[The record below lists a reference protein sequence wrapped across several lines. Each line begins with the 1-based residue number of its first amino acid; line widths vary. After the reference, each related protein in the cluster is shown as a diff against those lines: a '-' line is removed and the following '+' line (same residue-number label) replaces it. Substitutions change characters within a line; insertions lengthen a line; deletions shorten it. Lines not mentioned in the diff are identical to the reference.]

1 MKKNYNFDVVKLHLK
16 FNQRTKSTPHKF
28 QTRFPS
34 QNLILFQPKLDLR
47 KGQSKMLKTFITSFK
62 LQNTYRT
69 NSIIYSIKQL
79 PIIRKILPNSLYK
92 NRGLKI
98 FANIISILWEII
110 SIFIGKLIYISAMI
124 FLALSWYKTNQAD
137 TFIHLFVFLTLA
149 GGVLN
154 TYMLNPTKDKYYA
167 IILMNMNAREYGL
180 SNYYYQLIKLVIGFL
195 PFTIIFGMIAGA
207 PLWVQILLPFYIL
220 AVKLIVMNYCLYK
233 FKNTNKATSEN
244 LPTKIVWSFVGICL
258 ILAYGLPAL
267 GITINSTIFLF
278 VSIIAIILG
287 IYSLVKIHNF
297 KDYRK
302 MYKQVLTETNV
313 YMQENATGTQAMK
326 DNSLKQIELDTK
338 YTSNKTGFAYF
349 HDLFVKRHK
358 KILTEAVKKQSVVI
372 LVIITAMIIGLT
384 MNDSFKTKTNEFLL
398 AYLPYFVFIMYLIN
412 RSSSVTQAMFM
423 NCDHSMLTYRIY
435 RTPKVILGIFKERLK
450 TLITINLLPAFLIGG
465 GLALLLYLSGGT
477 DNPVNYAI
485 LFISIIS
492 MSIFFSVHYLVM
504 YYLLQPYNV
513 STEMKSST
521 YKVVQGLTYIVSYYM
536 IQIKLP
542 IFGFGIATIVF
553 CIAYSLISLFL
564 AYKYAP
570 KTFKL
575 RV

>member
-1 MKKNYNFDVVKLHLK
+1 
-16 FNQRTKSTPHKF
+16 
-28 QTRFPS
+28 
-34 QNLILFQPKLDLR
+34 
-47 KGQSKMLKTFITSFK
+47 MLKTFITSFK

-110 SIFIGKLIYISAMI
+110 SVFIGKIIYIVAMI
-124 FLALSWYKTNQAD
+124 FMALSWYHTNQAD
-137 TFIHLFVFLTLA
+137 TFIHLFTFLTFA

-167 IILMNMNAREYGL
+167 IILMNINAREYGL

-195 PFTIIFGMIAGA
+195 PFTIIFGMIAGV
-207 PLWVQILLPFYIL
+207 PLWIQILLPFFVL
-220 AVKLIVMNYCLYK
+220 AVKLIVMNYCIYD
-233 FKNTNKATSEN
+233 FKKKNKVSNEN
-244 LPTKIVWSFVGICL
+244 LPTKFVWGFVGICL
-258 ILAYGLPAL
+258 LLAYGLPAM
-267 GITINSTIFLF
+267 GITINSIIFLF
-278 VSIIAIILG
+278 VFIITILLG
-287 IYSLVKIHNF
+287 IYSFFKIHNF

-302 MYKQVLTETNV
+302 MYKQVLTESNV
-313 YMQENATGTQAMK
+313 YMQEIKTGTQAIK
-326 DNSLKQIELDTK
+326 DVSLKQINLDTN
-338 YTSNKTGFAYF
+338 YTSNKSGFAYF

-372 LVIITAMIIGLT
+372 LVLIIAIIIGINFNENLK
-384 MNDSFKTKTNEFLL
+384 NKTNEILL
-398 AYLPYFVFIMYLIN
+398 VYLPYFVFIMYLIN
-412 RSSSVTQAMFM
+412 RSSSVTTSMFM

-450 TLITINLLPAFLIGG
+450 TLISINLLPAVLIGG
-465 GLALLLYLSGGT
+465 GLALLLFLSGGT
-477 DNPVNYAI
+477 DNPINYAI
-485 LFISIIS
+485 LFVSIIA

-513 STEMKSST
+513 GTEMKSST
-521 YKVVQGLTYIVSYYM
+521 YKVVQGLTYFICWYM
-536 IQIKLP
+536 IQIKMP
-542 IFGFGIATIVF
+542 IFSFGIATIIF
-553 CIAYSLISLFL
+553 CIAYCLISLFL

>member
-1 MKKNYNFDVVKLHLK
+1 
-16 FNQRTKSTPHKF
+16 
-28 QTRFPS
+28 
-34 QNLILFQPKLDLR
+34 
-47 KGQSKMLKTFITSFK
+47 MLKTFITSFK

-92 NRGLKI
+92 NKGLKI

-110 SIFIGKLIYISAMI
+110 NIFIGKLIYIASMI
-124 FLALSWYKTNQAD
+124 FMALSWYKTNQAD
-137 TFIHLFVFLTLA
+137 TFIHLFVFLTFA

-167 IILMNMNAREYGL
+167 IILMNINAREYGL

-195 PFTIIFGMIAGA
+195 PFTILFGMISGV
-207 PLWVQILLPFYIL
+207 PLWIRILLPFFAV
-220 AVKLIVMNYCLYK
+220 AVKLIVMNYMIRK
-233 FKNTNKATSEN
+233 FKKTKKATSEN
-244 LPTKIVWSFVGICL
+244 LPTKFVWSFIGVCL
-258 ILAYGLPAL
+258 LLAYGLPFI
-267 GITINSTIFLF
+267 GITINSTIFLV
-278 VSIIAIILG
+278 VSIIAILLG
-287 IYSLVKIHNF
+287 IYSLVKIHHF
-297 KDYRK
+297 EDYRK
-302 MYKQVLTETNV
+302 MYKQILTETNV
-313 YMQENATGTQAMK
+313 YMQENANRTQAIK
-326 DNSLKQIELDTK
+326 DNSLKQIELNAK
-338 YTSNKTGFAYF
+338 YTSNKEGFAYF
-349 HDLFVKRHK
+349 HDLFVKRHR

-372 LVIITAMIIGLT
+372 LVIIVAMIIGIT
-384 MNDSFKTKTNEFLL
+384 MNETFKTKTNEILL
-398 AYLPYFVFIMYLIN
+398 VYLPYFVFIMYLIN

-450 TLITINLLPAFLIGG
+450 TLITINLMPAFLIGG

-477 DNPVNYAI
+477 DNPINYAI
-485 LFISIIS
+485 LFVSIIA

-521 YKVVQGLTYIVSYYM
+521 YRVVQGLTYIVSWYM
-536 IQIKLP
+536 IQIKMP
-542 IFGFGIATIVF
+542 IFTFGIATIVF
-553 CIAYSLISLFL
+553 CIAYCFISLFL

>member
-1 MKKNYNFDVVKLHLK
+1 M
-16 FNQRTKSTPHKF
+16 
-28 QTRFPS
+28 
-34 QNLILFQPKLDLR
+34 I
-47 KGQSKMLKTFITSFK
+47 KTFITSFK

-79 PIIRKILPNSLYK
+79 PIIKRILPNSLYK

-98 FANIISILWEII
+98 FANIISILLEII
-110 SIFIGKLIYISAMI
+110 NIFLGKLIYIAAMI
-124 FLALSWYKTNQAD
+124 FGPLSWYNTNGAD
-137 TFIHLFVFLTLA
+137 IFLHLFIFLTLA

-195 PFTIIFGMIAGA
+195 PLIILFGAMSGV
-207 PLWVQILLPFYIL
+207 PLWIQILLPFFIV
-220 AVKLIVMNYCLYK
+220 AVKLIVMNYMICKYK
-233 FKNTNKATSEN
+233 KTKKIASEN
-244 LPTKIVWSFVGICL
+244 LPTKFVWGFVGICL
-258 ILAYGLPAL
+258 LLAYGLPVL
-267 GITINSTIFLF
+267 GITINSISFLCI
-278 VSIIAIILG
+278 SIITILLG

-297 KDYRK
+297 EDYRK
-302 MYKQVLTETNV
+302 MYKQILTEPNV
-313 YMQENATGTQAMK
+313 YMQEKANGTQAIK
-326 DNSLKQIELDTK
+326 DNSLKQIELDTR

-358 KILTEAVKKQSVVI
+358 KILTEAIKKQSVVI
-372 LVIITAMIIGLT
+372 LILIVAMIIGIKIN
-384 MNDSFKTKTNEFLL
+384 NDFKKQTNEILL
-398 AYLPYFVFIMYLIN
+398 VYLPYFVFIMYLIN
-412 RSSSVTQAMFM
+412 RSSSVTGAMFM

-477 DNPVNYAI
+477 DNPFNYAI
-485 LFISIIS
+485 LFISIIA

-521 YKVVQGLTYIVSYYM
+521 YKVVQALTYIISWYM
-536 IQIKLP
+536 IQIKMP

>member
-1 MKKNYNFDVVKLHLK
+1 
-16 FNQRTKSTPHKF
+16 
-28 QTRFPS
+28 
-34 QNLILFQPKLDLR
+34 
-47 KGQSKMLKTFITSFK
+47 MLKTFITSFK

-79 PIIRKILPNSLYK
+79 PLIKRILPNSLYK

-98 FANIISILWEII
+98 FASIISILWEII
-110 SIFIGKLIYISAMI
+110 NIFIGKILYILLMI
-124 FLALSWYKTNQAD
+124 FMALSWYKTNHAD
-137 TFIHLFVFLTLA
+137 TFIHLFTFLTFA

-167 IILMNMNAREYGL
+167 IILMNINARECGL
-180 SNYYYQLIKLVIGFL
+180 SNYYYQLIKLVVGFL
-195 PFTIIFGMIAGA
+195 PFTIFFGWTLGIS
-207 PLWVQILLPFYIL
+207 LCVQILLPFFIL
-220 AVKLIVMNYCLYK
+220 AVKLIAMNYMIYK
-233 FKNTNKATSEN
+233 FKKTNKATSEN
-244 LPTKIVWSFVGICL
+244 LPTKFVWGFVGICL
-258 ILAYGLPAL
+258 LLAYGLPFL
-267 GITINSTIFLF
+267 GITINSTIFLCI
-278 VSIIAIILG
+278 SIIAILLG
-287 IYSLVKIHNF
+287 IYSFAKIHNF

-302 MYKQVLTETNV
+302 MYKQILTESNV
-313 YMQENATGTQAMK
+313 YMQEKANGTQAMK

-338 YTSNKTGFAYF
+338 YTSKKTGFAYF

-372 LVIITAMIIGLT
+372 LVIIIAMIIGIT
-384 MNDSFKTKTNEFLL
+384 MNENFKTKTNEILL
-398 AYLPYFVFIMYLIN
+398 VYLPYFVFIMYLIN

-450 TLITINLLPAFLIGG
+450 TLITINLLPAVLIGS

-477 DNPVNYAI
+477 DNPLNYAI
-485 LFISIIS
+485 LFISIIA

-521 YKVVQGLTYIVSYYM
+521 YKGVQGLTYIVSWYM
-536 IQIKLP
+536 IQIKMS

-553 CIAYSLISLFL
+553 CIAYCLISLFL

-575 RV
+575 RI

>member
-1 MKKNYNFDVVKLHLK
+1 
-16 FNQRTKSTPHKF
+16 
-28 QTRFPS
+28 
-34 QNLILFQPKLDLR
+34 
-47 KGQSKMLKTFITSFK
+47 MLKTFITSFK

-79 PIIRKILPNSLYK
+79 PLIKRILPNSLYK

-98 FANIISILWEII
+98 FASIISILWEII
-110 SIFIGKLIYISAMI
+110 NIFIGKILYILLMI
-124 FLALSWYKTNQAD
+124 FMALSWYKTNHAD
-137 TFIHLFVFLTLA
+137 TFIHLFTFLTFA

-167 IILMNMNAREYGL
+167 IILMNINAREYGL
-180 SNYYYQLIKLVIGFL
+180 SNYYYQLIKLVVGFL
-195 PFTIIFGMIAGA
+195 PFTIFFGWTLGI
-207 PLWVQILLPFYIL
+207 PLCVQILLPFFIL
-220 AVKLIVMNYCLYK
+220 AVKLIAMNYMIYK
-233 FKNTNKATSEN
+233 FKKTNKATSEN
-244 LPTKIVWSFVGICL
+244 LPTKFVWGFVGICL
-258 ILAYGLPAL
+258 LLAYGLPFL
-267 GITINSTIFLF
+267 GITINSTIFLCI
-278 VSIIAIILG
+278 SIIAILLG
-287 IYSLVKIHNF
+287 IYSFAKIHNF

-302 MYKQVLTETNV
+302 MYKQILTESNV
-313 YMQENATGTQAMK
+313 YMQEKANGTQAMK

-338 YTSNKTGFAYF
+338 YTSKKTGFAYF

-372 LVIITAMIIGLT
+372 LVIIIAMIIGIT
-384 MNDSFKTKTNEFLL
+384 MNENFKTKTNEILL
-398 AYLPYFVFIMYLIN
+398 VYLPYFVFIMYLIN

-450 TLITINLLPAFLIGG
+450 TLITINLLPAVLIGS

-477 DNPVNYAI
+477 DNPLNYAI
-485 LFISIIS
+485 LFISIIA

-521 YKVVQGLTYIVSYYM
+521 YKGVQGLTYIVSWYM
-536 IQIKLP
+536 IQIKMS

-553 CIAYSLISLFL
+553 CIAYCLISLFL

-575 RV
+575 RI

>member
-1 MKKNYNFDVVKLHLK
+1 
-16 FNQRTKSTPHKF
+16 
-28 QTRFPS
+28 
-34 QNLILFQPKLDLR
+34 
-47 KGQSKMLKTFITSFK
+47 MLKTFIISFK

-69 NSIIYSIKQL
+69 NSVIYSIKQL
-79 PIIRKILPNSLYK
+79 PLIKRILPNSLYK
-92 NRGLKI
+92 SRGLKI
-98 FANIISILWEII
+98 FASIISVLWEILN
-110 SIFIGKLIYISAMI
+110 IFIGKILYILLMI
-124 FLALSWYKTNQAD
+124 FMTLTWYHTNQSD

-167 IILMNMNAREYGL
+167 IILMNINAREYGL
-180 SNYYYQLIKLVIGFL
+180 SNYYYQLVKLVIGFL
-195 PFTIIFGMIAGA
+195 PFTILFGTVSGV
-207 PLWVQILLPFYIL
+207 PLWVQILLPFFVV
-220 AVKLIVMNYCLYK
+220 AVKLIAMNYMICNYK
-233 FKNTNKATSEN
+233 KTKKIANEN
-244 LPTKIVWSFVGICL
+244 LPTKFVWSFIGICL
-258 ILAYGLPAL
+258 LLAYGLPVL
-267 GITINSTIFLF
+267 GITINSTIFLCI
-278 VSIIAIILG
+278 SIVTILLG
-287 IYSLVKIHNF
+287 IYSLIKIHSF

-302 MYKQVLTETNV
+302 MYKQILTKSNV
-313 YMQENATGTQAMK
+313 YMKENANGTQAMK
-326 DNSLKQIELDTK
+326 DNSLKQIELDK
-338 YTSNKTGFAYF
+338 NYTSNKSGFAYF

-372 LVIITAMIIGLT
+372 LVIITAMIIGIT
-384 MNDSFKTKTNEFLL
+384 MNENFKTKTNEFLL
-398 AYLPYFVFIMYLIN
+398 VYLPYFVFVMYLIN

-477 DNPVNYAI
+477 DNPLNYAI
-485 LFISIIS
+485 LFVSIIA

-521 YKVVQGLTYIVSYYM
+521 YKVVQFLTYIVSYYM
-536 IQIKLP
+536 IQIKMP
-542 IFGFGIATIVF
+542 IFGFGIATIAF

-575 RV
+575 RI

>member
-1 MKKNYNFDVVKLHLK
+1 
-16 FNQRTKSTPHKF
+16 
-28 QTRFPS
+28 
-34 QNLILFQPKLDLR
+34 
-47 KGQSKMLKTFITSFK
+47 MLKTFITSFK

-110 SIFIGKLIYISAMI
+110 SVFIGKIIYIVAMI
-124 FLALSWYKTNQAD
+124 FMALSWYHTNQAD
-137 TFIHLFVFLTLA
+137 TFIHLFTFLTFA

-167 IILMNMNAREYGL
+167 IILMNINAREYGL

-195 PFTIIFGMIAGA
+195 PFTIIFGMIAGV
-207 PLWVQILLPFYIL
+207 PLWIQILLPFFVL
-220 AVKLIVMNYCLYK
+220 AVKLIVMNYCIYD
-233 FKNTNKATSEN
+233 FKKKNKVSNEN
-244 LPTKIVWSFVGICL
+244 LPTKFVWGFVGICL
-258 ILAYGLPAL
+258 LLAYGLPAM
-267 GITINSTIFLF
+267 GITINSIIFLF
-278 VSIIAIILG
+278 VLIITILLG
-287 IYSLVKIHNF
+287 IYSFFKIHNF

-302 MYKQVLTETNV
+302 MYKQVLTESNV
-313 YMQENATGTQAMK
+313 YMQEIKTGTQAIK
-326 DNSLKQIELDTK
+326 DVSLKQIDLDTN
-338 YTSNKTGFAYF
+338 YTSNKSGFAYF

-358 KILTEAVKKQSVVI
+358 KILTESVKKQSVVI
-372 LVIITAMIIGLT
+372 LVLIIAIIIGINFNENLK
-384 MNDSFKTKTNEFLL
+384 NKTNEILVV
-398 AYLPYFVFIMYLIN
+398 YLPYFVFIMYLIN
-412 RSSSVTQAMFM
+412 RSSSVTTSMFM

-450 TLITINLLPAFLIGG
+450 TLISINLLPAVLIGG

-477 DNPVNYAI
+477 DNPINYAI
-485 LFISIIS
+485 LFVSIIA

-513 STEMKSST
+513 GTEMKSST
-521 YKVVQGLTYIVSYYM
+521 YKVVQGLTYFICWYM
-536 IQIKLP
+536 IQIKMP
-542 IFGFGIATIVF
+542 IFSFGIATIIF
-553 CIAYSLISLFL
+553 CIAYCLISLFL